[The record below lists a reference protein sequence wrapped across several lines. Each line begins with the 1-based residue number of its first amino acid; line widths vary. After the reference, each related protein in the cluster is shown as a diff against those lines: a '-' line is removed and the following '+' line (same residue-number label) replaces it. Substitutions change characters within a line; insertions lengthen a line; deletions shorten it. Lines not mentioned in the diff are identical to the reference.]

1 MSLHYEEVE
10 ILKRRA
16 RVLWESGEYLLK
28 KGEYDIASF
37 NFEQAVQLELK
48 AILLEYTGQ
57 KLKTHSIRLL
67 LEALGEAFG
76 KEEKVRK
83 FIRDHRNDIKA
94 LEDAYIDTRY
104 EPVVYKDYDAEAIK
118 AAAELVRRFAR
129 SLVM

>member
-1 MSLHYEEVE
+1 MHYEEVE

-16 RVLWESGEYLLK
+16 KVLWESGEYLFK

-48 AILLEYTGQ
+48 AILLEYSGQ
-57 KLKTHSIRLL
+57 KIKTHSIRLL
-67 LEALGEAFG
+67 LEAVGETFG
-76 KEEKVRK
+76 KENEVRE
-83 FIRDHRNDIKA
+83 FIRRHRNDIKA

-118 AAAELVRRFAR
+118 AAAELILQFVRN
-129 SLVM
+129 LVG